1 MLQFFTDP
9 RIVSIYNQ
17 RESNKNC
24 ERIGISF
31 KPTIAFSI
39 KFIESRVQMM
49 KRQNRV
55 ELMLEKVE
63 LPDLGD
69 RKPDQLSG
77 GEQQRVAIARGLVL
91 DQSVLLLDEP
101 LGDLDLKLREQMKIQ
116 LKLLQNEVETTLISI
131 THDQS
136 EALGL
141 EQLRGSDRG

>member
-1 MLQFFTDP
+1 
-9 RIVSIYNQ
+9 
-17 RESNKNC
+17 
-24 ERIGISF
+24 
-31 KPTIAFSI
+31 
-39 KFIESRVQMM
+39 MM

-55 ELMLEKVE
+55 ELMLEKVG

-136 EALGL
+136 EVLGL
-141 EQLRGSDRG
+141 KQLRGSDRG